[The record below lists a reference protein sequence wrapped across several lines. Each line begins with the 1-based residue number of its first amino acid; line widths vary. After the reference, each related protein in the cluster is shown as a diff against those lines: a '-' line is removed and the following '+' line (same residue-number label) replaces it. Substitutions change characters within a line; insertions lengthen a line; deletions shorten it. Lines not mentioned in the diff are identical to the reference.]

1 MGRRMR
7 YLILSVLCSLAALA
21 WAMDAPEVKWLG
33 HPVAV
38 PVEDCAK
45 DATECVPGI
54 YSTVEIGLL
63 DDGTVVWRV
72 LEAPRDPEPYE
83 EGPVEY
89 GR

>member
-1 MGRRMR
+1 MR
-7 YLILSVLCSLAALA
+7 FLILTVLCSLAALA
-21 WAMDAPEVKWLG
+21 WAMDAPEVRWLG

-38 PVEDCAK
+38 PVEDCAA

-63 DDGTVVWRV
+63 DDGTVVWRI
-72 LEAPRDPEPYE
+72 LEVEESGDPLPYV
-83 EGPVEY
+83 EGPAEY